1 MLCMFH
7 EQEAIRKVQEKIFK
21 KKHKERLFK
30 EKWKAERLPKKQVGI
45 EYRTNLTQD
54 EALSIL
60 TKGGY
65 IQNGENKGYNR
76 RLSKK
81 QKFHA
86 YVSTQGVIQ
95 IHRDVG
101 IIHKSDTE
109 GVQEEIRR
117 LKKLYPYVVKKK
129 KKYLPEMWLK
139 QDEYKEA
146 LKKLSI
152 IRT

>member
-1 MLCMFH
+1 MFH
-7 EQEAIRKVQEKIFK
+7 EQEAIRKMQEKILK

-45 EYRTNLTQD
+45 EYPTNLSQE
-54 EALSIL
+54 EALSII

-65 IQNGENKGYNR
+65 VPNGENKGYNR
-76 RLSKK
+76 KLSKK

-86 YVSTQGVIQ
+86 YVSIQGVIQ

-101 IIHKSDTE
+101 IIHKSDTV
-109 GVQEEIRR
+109 GVKEELKR
-117 LKKLYPYVVKKK
+117 LKKFYPYKVRKV

-139 QDEYKEA
+139 HDEYKEA
-146 LKKLSI
+146 MKKLSDHNY
-152 IRT
+152 